1 MSIDKKRIQKAVKE
15 IVAAIG
21 EDKRQEMNKTPERVA
36 DMYEE
41 IFSGLHIDPKDT
53 LSVIHEEHGDQMIVV
68 RDIQFY
74 SICEHHLTP
83 FFGKAHVVYIPNDNR
98 ITGFSK
104 LCELVETVA
113 KRPQLQERMGTQ
125 IVDAIMDVLT
135 PFGAMVVIEAE
146 HLCMSMR
153 GVKKPGTTTITSAI
167 RGVFYEDSSA
177 RAEALNLI
185 HAK

>member
-1 MSIDKKRIQKAVKE
+1 MSIDKKRIQNAVKE

-21 EDKRQEMNKTPERVA
+21 EDTRKEMSKTPERVA
-36 DMYEE
+36 DMYTE
-41 IFSGLHIDPKDT
+41 IFAGLHTDPKDA

-83 FFGKAHVVYIPNDNR
+83 FFGKAHIAYIPKDNR

-125 IVDAIMDVLT
+125 IVDAMMEVLT

-167 RGVFYEDSSA
+167 RGVFYDDSSA

-185 HAK
+185 HTK